1 MYRDKKKR
9 IIILVTLIILLGIMT
24 IGYAA
29 FQAQLSIK
37 GNSKI
42 TSNWDIR
49 ITNVTETKKTGSGE
63 STNPP
68 TWTHL
73 TANMEADLYEKGDSV
88 EYEVTIENK
97 GSLDAKLDDIISN
110 IKSNN
115 EAVKISF
122 EGYIK
127 GEKLFKGETKIITVK
142 IEYDSEFTGEAEG
155 SGEVEVSFDYS
166 QAEGGSIVLP
176 ETYLL
181 TYDFGGGKSNANNEY
196 LEEGVNINLNYI
208 ATKPGYNFIG
218 WNTDQNAMVGL
229 DSLQMPSNSLI
240 LYAIYKKQEPPVI
253 DNVSTSA
260 TTNSITAVVSA
271 HDEETDITKYE
282 FSINGGEYIDNGN
295 NNVYTFEGLSA
306 ENIYK
311 INVRVTN
318 KYNLTANWESEGIKT
333 QILQTPTFK
342 EEFSGA
348 VTINYP
354 EGCGS
359 KYTCSYIKDNE
370 TEVIADGNTTVYFR
384 QSGNILAKVTDGTNS
399 VSSTYTVS
407 NLVTVA
413 NKYTATEKTFGV
425 FGSSDPSMELESG
438 GNAIVCNSYE
448 ECYGTTGKFEYDSDG
463 ALILNDKN
471 SIGVIG
477 ILDLSQSFS
486 NIQKAYS
493 LAMTIKAPTKQGTT
507 NLNNNYPTTLFAI
520 TDNIYHMLW
529 VGFYQDYIHVY
540 CYHTG
545 SSVSNT
551 AKDQTSEGFTSLY
564 IGNYNEKT
572 FNLQITAA
580 INGKSRI
587 YINGNM
593 VREFNSGSGAASA
606 TKAYLGDLR
615 LGRKLKFTGK
625 IYDMTFYDKVIS
637 SSEINQN
644 WLNSKNLYNIN

>member
-1 MYRDKKKR
+1 MYRGKKKR
-9 IIILVTLIILLGIMT
+9 IIILVALIILLGILT
-24 IGYAA
+24 VGYAA
-29 FQAQLSIK
+29 FESKIKVK
-37 GNSKI
+37 GNAKV

-49 ITNVTETKKTGSGE
+49 ITNIVEAKKTGSAE
-63 STNPP
+63 SAVSP

-73 TANMEADLYEKGDSV
+73 TAYMEADLYEKGDSV

-97 GSLDAKLDDIISN
+97 GTLDAKLDNIISN

-115 EAVKISF
+115 EATTGLESF
-122 EGYIK
+122 
-127 GEKLFKGETKIITVK
+127 
-142 IEYDSEFTGEAEG
+142 
-155 SGEVEVSFDYS
+155 
-166 QAEGGSIVLP
+166 
-176 ETYLL
+176 
-181 TYDFGGGKSNANNEY
+181 
-196 LEEGVNINLNYI
+196 
-208 ATKPGYNFIG
+208 
-218 WNTDQNAMVGL
+218 
-229 DSLQMPSNSLI
+229 QMPKNNVI
-240 LYAIYKKQEPPVI
+240 LYAIYKKQLPPII
-253 DNVSTSA
+253 DNVSTSI

-271 HDEETDITKYE
+271 HDEETDIIKYE
-282 FSINGGEYIDNGN
+282 FSINDGEYIDVGN
-295 NNVYTFEGLSA
+295 NNVYTFNNLTS
-306 ENIYK
+306 NTPYK
-311 INVRVTN
+311 IKVRVTN
-318 KYNLTANWESEGIKT
+318 KYNLNQIWQSGEIKT
-333 QILQTPTFK
+333 QILQIPTFK

-354 EGCGS
+354 QGCGS

-370 TEVIADGNTTVYFR
+370 TEVVVDGNTTVYFR
-384 QSGNILAKVTDGTNS
+384 QSGNVLAKVTDGTNS
-399 VSSTYTVS
+399 VSSTYTIS

-413 NKYTATEKTFGV
+413 NKYTTTEKTFGV
-425 FGSSDPSMELESG
+425 FNSSDPSMELEAG
-438 GNAIVCNSYE
+438 GNTIVCNTYE
-448 ECYGTTGKFEYDSDG
+448 ECYGTTGTFEYDADG

-477 ILDLSQSFS
+477 ILDLSQSFTNLQS
-486 NIQKAYS
+486 SYS
-493 LAMTIKAPTKQGTT
+493 LAMTLKAPTKQGTT

-529 VGFYQDYIHVY
+529 VGFYQDYLHVY

-551 AKDQTSEGFTSLY
+551 AKDQTSEGFTSIY

-593 VREFNSGSGAASA
+593 VREFNSGSGVAPS

-625 IYDMTFYDKVIS
+625 IYDMTFYDKVMS
-637 SSEINQN
+637 SDEINQN
-644 WLNSKNLYNIN
+644 WLNSKKQYNIN